1 MTVENDFQC
10 VQLNDGSIIKLWLLD
25 TAGQETFNSIT
36 ENYYQQANCCLLVYD
51 ITSKDSYY
59 KVKSYYAKKIKHD
72 CKNILKVVLL
82 GNKADLKDRRQV
94 SDIEGANLALENG
107 YTFMESSCVD
117 NYNVLDAFTALIE
130 MTNSEIKKSKDIKND
145 DLKKIKLNNN
155 ATVVKKRK
163 CC

>member
-1 MTVENDFQC
+1 M
-10 VQLNDGSIIKLWLLD
+10 
-25 TAGQETFNSIT
+25 
-36 ENYYQQANCCLLVYD
+36 VYD
-51 ITSKDSYY
+51 ITSKDSFY
-59 KVKSYYAKKIKHD
+59 KVKGYYAKKIKNY

-82 GNKADLKDRRQV
+82 GNKADLKDKRQV

-155 ATVVKKRK
+155 NVNVGKKRK

>member
-51 ITSKDSYY
+51 ITSKDSFY
-59 KVKSYYAKKIKHD
+59 KVKGYYAKKIKKD

-82 GNKADLKDRRQV
+82 GNKADLKDKRQV

>member
-1 MTVENDFQC
+1 M
-10 VQLNDGSIIKLWLLD
+10 
-25 TAGQETFNSIT
+25 
-36 ENYYQQANCCLLVYD
+36 VYD
-51 ITSKDSYY
+51 ITSKDSFY
-59 KVKSYYAKKIKHD
+59 KVKGYYTKKIKHD

-130 MTNSEIKKSKDIKND
+130 MTNNE
-145 DLKKIKLNNN
+145 LKKGN
-155 ATVVKKRK
+155 VKSHYQPKKIELKGGEDKKKKDK

>member
-1 MTVENDFQC
+1 M
-10 VQLNDGSIIKLWLLD
+10 
-25 TAGQETFNSIT
+25 
-36 ENYYQQANCCLLVYD
+36 VYD
-51 ITSKDSYY
+51 ITSKDSFY
-59 KVKSYYAKKIKHD
+59 KVKGYYTKKIKHD

-82 GNKADLKDRRQV
+82 GNKADLKDKRQV

>member
-36 ENYYQQANCCLLVYD
+36 ENFYRQANCCLLVYD
-51 ITSKDSYY
+51 ITSKDSFY
-59 KVKSYYAKKIKHD
+59 KVKGYYAKKIKKD

-82 GNKADLKDRRQV
+82 GNIADLKDKRQV

-130 MTNSEIKKSKDIKND
+130 MTNSEINKSKDIKND

>member
-1 MTVENDFQC
+1 M
-10 VQLNDGSIIKLWLLD
+10 
-25 TAGQETFNSIT
+25 
-36 ENYYQQANCCLLVYD
+36 VYD
-51 ITSKDSYY
+51 ITSKDSFY
-59 KVKSYYAKKIKHD
+59 KVKGYYTKKIKHD

-82 GNKADLKDRRQV
+82 GNKADLKDKRQV

-130 MTNSEIKKSKDIKND
+130 MTNSEIKKSKDIKNY

>member
-1 MTVENDFQC
+1 M
-10 VQLNDGSIIKLWLLD
+10 KLWLVD
-25 TAGQETFNSIT
+25 TAGQATFNSIT
-36 ENYYQQANCCLLVYD
+36 ENFYRQANCCLLVYD
-51 ITSKDSYY
+51 ITSKDSFY
-59 KVKSYYAKKIKHD
+59 KVKGYYAKKIKKD

-82 GNKADLKDRRQV
+82 GNKADLKDKRQV

>member
-1 MTVENDFQC
+1 M
-10 VQLNDGSIIKLWLLD
+10 
-25 TAGQETFNSIT
+25 
-36 ENYYQQANCCLLVYD
+36 VYD
-51 ITSKDSYY
+51 ITSKDSFY
-59 KVKSYYAKKIKHD
+59 KVKSYYAKKIKKD

-82 GNKADLKDRRQV
+82 GNKADLKDKRQV

>member
-1 MTVENDFQC
+1 M
-10 VQLNDGSIIKLWLLD
+10 
-25 TAGQETFNSIT
+25 
-36 ENYYQQANCCLLVYD
+36 VYD
-51 ITSKDSYY
+51 ITSKDSFY
-59 KVKSYYAKKIKHD
+59 KVKGYYAKKIKKD

-82 GNKADLKDRRQV
+82 GNKADLKDKRQV

-130 MTNSEIKKSKDIKND
+130 MTNSEIKKYNDIKND